1 MSAQEHP
8 QSGLDVAIVGFGPT
22 GAVLANLLG
31 ARGWRIGVFDRE
43 PDLQDLPRAVHF
55 DGEVMRIFHAAGL
68 AGVLTPLIRPSAGMQ
83 YVNVALMSAVWP
95 NRVGNG
101 F

>member
-8 QSGLDVAIVGFGPT
+8 QSGFDVAIVGFGPT

-43 PDLQDLPRAVHF
+43 PDLWTCRA
-55 DGEVMRIFHAAGL
+55 RCISTA
-68 AGVLTPLIRPSAGMQ
+68 R
-83 YVNVALMSAVWP
+83 
-95 NRVGNG
+95 
-101 F
+101 